1 MATEQSK
8 RRTERGVAVLEMA
21 LVTTLLFTL
30 LFGIIGYGYL
40 LSFRGSMQQSASEG
54 ARAAAP
60 APRAVVPVSATNP
73 GGRSNVTAL
82 ARARAA
88 TERAVQGYDK
98 RCGVEITCT
107 YVVHDCTKT
116 AVVGNDT
123 AALPDCITVK
133 LRFDNT
139 GSNSLLPMPPLV
151 GAVMP
156 DELNTTSTVEL
167 NFQ

>member
-1 MATEQSK
+1 MATEQS
-8 RRTERGVAVLEMA
+8 RTRAQRGVAVLEMA
-21 LVTTLLFTL
+21 IVTTLLFTL
-30 LFGIIGYGYL
+30 VFGIIGYGYL

-60 APRAVVPVSATNP
+60 APRTIVAVSATNP
-73 GGRSNVTAL
+73 GGRDNSTAL

-88 TERAVQGYDK
+88 TERAVEGYDQ
-98 RCGVEITCT
+98 RCGAEITCT
-107 YVVHDCTKT
+107 YVIHDCS
-116 AVVGNDT
+116 APALAGNDT

-151 GAVMP
+151 GELMP